1 MHKWHFPSSLLPKKP
16 DRVRIVINVAMLGLK
31 AVGICKR
38 AKIEKQTVYNR
49 RLPKVSDKGARIKGP
64 MPRKTTKPVVAP
76 ITVSGE
82 VCKSSAI

>member
-1 MHKWHFPSSLLPKKP
+1 
-16 DRVRIVINVAMLGLK
+16 VIKVAISGLK

-38 AKIEKQTVYNR
+38 ANIEKQTMYSR

-76 ITVSGE
+76 ITFSDDV
-82 VCKSSAI
+82 